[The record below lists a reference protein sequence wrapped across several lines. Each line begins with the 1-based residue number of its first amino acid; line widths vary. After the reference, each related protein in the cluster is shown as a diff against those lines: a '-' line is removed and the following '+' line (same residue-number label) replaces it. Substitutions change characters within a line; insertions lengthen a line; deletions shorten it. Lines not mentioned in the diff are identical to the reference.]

1 MKNAHEK
8 IEAALKS
15 AFRPEFLNRIDDIIM
30 FSPLTKE
37 NVRDIVMLQVK
48 EIQGRLAEFGV
59 ALDVTEA
66 ARDWLADQGFDPLLG
81 ARPLK
86 RALQKYVESPLAQKL
101 LSGDFAEVK
110 VVRVDKPAEGTG
122 LEFTRGDAAQAPQP
136 AEEKDVAASPALGA

>member
-1 MKNAHEK
+1 
-8 IEAALKS
+8 
-15 AFRPEFLNRIDDIIM
+15 M

-110 VVRVDKPAEGTG
+110 VVRVDKPAESTG
-122 LEFTRGDAAQAPQP
+122 LEFTRGDAVQAPQP
-136 AEEKDVAASPALGA
+136 AEERDVAASPALGA

>member
-1 MKNAHEK
+1 
-8 IEAALKS
+8 
-15 AFRPEFLNRIDDIIM
+15 M
-30 FSPLTKE
+30 FSPLSKE

-110 VVRVDKPAEGTG
+110 MVRVDKPAESTG
-122 LEFTRGDAAQAPQP
+122 LEFNRGDAAQAPQP